1 MVLVWEQTGVP
12 GGNQR
17 VRLSDNMTISHAD
30 AWYETWVAAVRGEP
44 ITTSSLIHLITTS
57 SLIHLI
63 TTSSLKLTDLSFV
76 KRIRNYPKTIF
87 FISILLLLL
96 SV

>member
-17 VRLSDNMTISHAD
+17 VRLSDNMTISHAET
-30 AWYETWVAAVRGEP
+30 WYETWVAAVRGEP
-44 ITTSSLIHLITTS
+44 
-57 SLIHLI
+57 I

-76 KRIRNYPKTIF
+76 KRIRNYPKTNF
-87 FISILLLLL
+87 FYFNIIIIT
-96 SV
+96 